1 MKGMEWKGRR
11 VMSASLLMRVLAV
24 LAGIWTVFEIFDVE
38 DMALDLNMPEAML
51 AAGATTIFCVAGAAL
66 AGEGRIFRLEDGRP
80 GISLATLRALTV
92 RHAGVIRLGLTVLTL
107 LSAVWFT
114 DEIYDFEDMR
124 FDPDIPEA
132 FFTAAF
138 LVFFPRL
145 LFWMRNRA
153 PLSDARSDTEKS
165 LLEELRRKAET
176 DELTGLYNK
185 SAFTEKVSSF
195 LAEWAK
201 DGECALFM
209 IDMDNFKSV
218 NDTYGHLTGDYVLA
232 ETGKT
237 LRKLFAERKAW
248 LGRVGGDEFMV
259 FVCQCHRAETA
270 GIEDELRAG
279 LNIPI
284 PDSSE
289 VFTGSVGL
297 AVYEEGDTFD
307 SLYVRADRNLYEAKK
322 FGGRPAEGRAFS
334 L

>member
-132 FFTAAF
+132 FFAAAF

-185 SAFTEKVSSF
+185 SAFTEKVRSF

-297 AVYEEGDTFD
+297 AVYEEGDTLD

>member
-1 MKGMEWKGRR
+1 
-11 VMSASLLMRVLAV
+11 
-24 LAGIWTVFEIFDVE
+24 
-38 DMALDLNMPEAML
+38 
-51 AAGATTIFCVAGAAL
+51 
-66 AGEGRIFRLEDGRP
+66 
-80 GISLATLRALTV
+80 
-92 RHAGVIRLGLTVLTL
+92 
-107 LSAVWFT
+107 
-114 DEIYDFEDMR
+114 
-124 FDPDIPEA
+124 
-132 FFTAAF
+132 
-138 LVFFPRL
+138 
-145 LFWMRNRA
+145 
-153 PLSDARSDTEKS
+153 
-165 LLEELRRKAET
+165 
-176 DELTGLYNK
+176 
-185 SAFTEKVSSF
+185 
-195 LAEWAK
+195 
-201 DGECALFM
+201 
-209 IDMDNFKSV
+209 V

-259 FVCQCHRAETA
+259 FVCQCHRAETS